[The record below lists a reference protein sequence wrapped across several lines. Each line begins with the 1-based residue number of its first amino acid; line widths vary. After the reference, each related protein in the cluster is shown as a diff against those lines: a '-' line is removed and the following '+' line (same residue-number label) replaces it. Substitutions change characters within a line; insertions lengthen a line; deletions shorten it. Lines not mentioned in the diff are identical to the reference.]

1 MGNTENTSLLT
12 SPNSRYGS
20 EVSLNQLIKDRIVF
34 IDTCSCLHDKFSVF
48 INNLIPCLKSSHSK
62 LYIAYK
68 CVEELIRKAKDAEL
82 ADKANYALSVI
93 NDLSSAGL
101 IEIRGKASDSFA
113 DSSILQNLL
122 RYKEKHNLLLIT
134 QDQNLATDAV
144 ALNRTL
150 SVSSRGHT
158 IKVRRINS
166 NGNLTGVR
174 TK

>member
-1 MGNTENTSLLT
+1 MGNTNNTPSST
-12 SPNSRYGS
+12 SPSGRYGCD
-20 EVSLNQLIKDRIVF
+20 VGLNQLIKDRIVF

-48 INNLIPCLKSSHSK
+48 INNLIPCLKSNHSK

-68 CVEELIRKAKDAEL
+68 CVEELIRKTKDAEL

-134 QDQNLATDAV
+134 QDQSLATDAV

>member
-1 MGNTENTSLLT
+1 MGNTNNTSSST
-12 SPNSRYGS
+12 SPSGRYGC
-20 EVSLNQLIKDRIVF
+20 EVGLNQLIKDRIVF

-48 INNLIPCLKSSHSK
+48 INNLIPCLKSNHSK

-68 CVEELIRKAKDAEL
+68 CVEELIRKTKDAEL

-122 RYKEKHNLLLIT
+122 RYKEKHNLLIT
-134 QDQNLATDAV
+134 QDQSLATDAV